1 MFTDNLYRG
10 ERMRI
15 LLTLLFVFSSAAQA
29 QVSRDEAVLLID
41 EMVKSNM
48 ISKEEAEK
56 AKARIPVQA
65 ENQTDRAPASVSTA
79 DPSTDLAKEQMSA
92 IESDLSVIAPHYT
105 HVPHKSVTDFLGM

>member
-1 MFTDNLYRG
+1 
-10 ERMRI
+10 MRFLI
-15 LLTLLFVFSSAAQA
+15 TLLLVFSATAQA

-48 ISKEEAEK
+48 ISAEEAEK
-56 AKARIPVQA
+56 AKARIPVT
-65 ENQTDRAPASVSTA
+65 ENKNDRSPASVTIA

-105 HVPHKSVTDFLGM
+105 LVPQKSVIEFLGM